1 MTATPGLTFAVALA
15 AGMLTH
21 VVARKL
27 QVPELVLLLAVGV
40 LLGPEILG
48 VIRPESLGTALDYV
62 VGMSVAVILFEGGL
76 NLNLGRLRGEQV
88 IVRRLVTLGALVT
101 AMGGTLAARYLM
113 GWDLRISLLF
123 GSLVVVTG
131 PTVITPLVRR
141 ISLRSNLRTI
151 LEAEG
156 VLIDPIGAIGA
167 VVVLEFVMTSVEPG
181 VEPGMTQLLG
191 LPTRLLLGAGIGA
204 AGGIAMGLLLRDEEF
219 LPPGLENVTTLAL
232 VLALFEVSE
241 SIQPESGIM
250 AAAVAGIVVGNME
263 THVEEELKHFKEQLT
278 VMLLG
283 LLFVLLAGTVE
294 LEAIARLGW
303 RGAAVVAVL
312 MLVVR
317 PVSVWLCS
325 LGTGLEL
332 RERLFLGWIS
342 PRGIVAA
349 AVASLFARTL
359 PETTADGAAF
369 QALVF
374 CVIAVTVA
382 VQGGT
387 ARWLMER
394 WGLGEKEGGG
404 GKD

>member
-1 MTATPGLTFAVALA
+1 MIHTPGLTFAVALA

-88 IVRRLVTLGALVT
+88 IVRRLVTLGALIT
-101 AMGGTLAARYLM
+101 AMGGTLAARHVM
-113 GWDLRISLLF
+113 GWDLRVSFLF

-141 ISLRSNLRTI
+141 ISVRSNLRTI

-167 VVVLEFVMTSVEPG
+167 VVVLEFVLTSAEPG
-181 VEPGMTQLLG
+181 VDPGMTELLR
-191 LPTRLLLGAGIGA
+191 LPTRLLLGAGIGV
-204 AGGIAMGLLLRDEEF
+204 AGGITMGLLLCNEEF
-219 LPPGLENVTTLAL
+219 LPRGLENVTTLAL

-241 SIQPESGIM
+241 AIQAESGIM

-283 LLFVLLAGTVE
+283 LLFVLLASTVE
-294 LEAIARLGW
+294 LEAIAGLGW
-303 RGAAVVAVL
+303 RGIATVAVL
-312 MLVVR
+312 MVVVR
-317 PVSVWLCS
+317 PASIWLCS
-325 LGTGLEL
+325 LGTGLDL
-332 RERLFLGWIS
+332 REKLFLGWIS

-359 PETTADGAAF
+359 PGDAADGAAF

-374 CVIAVTVA
+374 SVIAVTVA

-387 ARWLMER
+387 AQWVVDRL
-394 WGLGEKEGGG
+394 GLGADEESRRE
-404 GKD
+404 D